1 MSIDHQRRALV
12 LATTGA
18 AALASLPFASR
29 AAPSLTAD
37 TTAEQATAGL
47 DLRGRTVVVTGCN
60 SGIGQETM
68 RVLALRGAHVIGTA
82 RTLDKGRVA
91 CAAIEGRATPVALE
105 LTDFDSIKAC
115 SDEIRAMGMP
125 IDALVCNAGI
135 VLDDL
140 QQVHGLEKQ
149 FVVNHLGHHL
159 LVRRLLDRV
168 IAAPQGRVVV
178 LGSGSERD
186 APPGGIQFDD
196 LSGRSWDKGRYG
208 HSKLANGLFSLAL
221 AHGLATA
228 GTRAT
233 SNCVSPGHV
242 RSNILRNVDYGY
254 RSNARSVQQGAATP
268 CWLAASPD
276 AARLNG
282 GFFRDFAPAG
292 QSAHQQDRAMAARL
306 WRVSEELVRDYLPS
320 AGDRRA

>member
-1 MSIDHQRRALV
+1 MPIDLDRRAL
-12 LATTGA
+12 LIAATAAGA
-18 AALASLPFASR
+18 LAALPGFAR
-29 AAPSLTAD
+29 AGRLGPT

-47 DLRGRTVVVTGCN
+47 DLRGKTVVVTGCT
-60 SGIGQETM
+60 SGIGLETM
-68 RVLALRGAHVIGTA
+68 RVLAMRGAHVVGTA
-82 RTLDKGRVA
+82 RTRAKGEAA
-91 CAAIEGRATPVALE
+91 CSGIAGRATPVELE
-105 LTDFDSIKAC
+105 LTDFDSVVAC

-140 QQVHGLEKQ
+140 EQVRGLEKQ
-149 FVVNHLGHHL
+149 FVINHLGHHL
-159 LVRRLLDRV
+159 LVRRLLDRI

-196 LSGRSWDKGRYG
+196 LSGRSWDKGRYA

-221 AHGLATA
+221 AHGLAAA
-228 GTRAT
+228 GTPAT

-254 RSNARSVQQGAATP
+254 RPDARSVQQGAATP
-268 CWLAASPD
+268 CWMAVSPA

-282 GFFRDFAPAG
+282 HFVRDFAPAD
-292 QSAHQQDRAMAARL
+292 QSAHQRNRAMAARL
-306 WRVSEELVRDYLPS
+306 WRVSEDLVRDYLPAS
-320 AGDRRA
+320 RARRA